1 MSKFKIDISFYILII
16 TLLLS
21 PFQSYFLYLFL
32 ILLIHEAGHIFFIIL
47 FKIDIKLLKLYAF
60 GFFLDIDNHNCRF
73 YQDLI
78 IYFGGILFN
87 LISLLI
93 LPYDFHTY
101 IYVIVIINLLPI
113 YPLDGFMII
122 KSVLSFI
129 FSYSISLWI
138 SSILS
143 LLSLLILSLFMVKY
157 LDGFLI
163 FNLICLL
170 VINIKEFKMIN
181 QVLQAFYL
189 RRYLD
194 PPILKKRKMH
204 MYCNSERGI
213 FKYRLGYLKIGNRNV
228 DESELLRLKYEG
240 N

>member
-143 LLSLLILSLFMVKY
+143 LLSLLILFLFMVKY

-194 PPILKKRKMH
+194 PPILKKRKMR

-213 FKYRLGYLKIGNRNV
+213 FKYRPGYLKIGNRNV